1 MEVNSTTHQNTN
13 NSLPYDDNLTSD
25 VMVEPEYEIGKRK
38 HHWFLAKISCKITKH
53 MWT

>member
-13 NSLPYDDNLTSD
+13 NSLPYDDNRTSD

-38 HHWFLAKISCKITKH
+38 NHWF
-53 MWT
+53 